1 MFLCLFF
8 IIIYVAVKMHFVVSF
23 LYTNMFW
30 PMFNIKANLTSIIL
44 ALISS
49 DLTQSVYIPLSGC
62 SCSDNLCFCRVC
74 CLLVFVSFMS
84 L

>member
-23 LYTNMFW
+23 FIYKHVL
-30 PMFNIKANLTSIIL
+30 FNIKANLTSIIL

-62 SCSDNLCFCRVC
+62 SCSDNLCFCRLC
-74 CLLVFVSFMS
+74 CLFVFVSFMS